1 MTETITGE
9 PANSPHPLSRAR
21 AEQHD
26 RDDPLALMRR
36 RFDLP
41 GGLIYLDGNSLGAL
55 PRGVAARLGEVT
67 RHEWGDKLIAGWW
80 QGWMDLPRQTGAR
93 IAPLIGA
100 DPDHVVAC
108 DSTSLN
114 LYKLAAAA
122 LLARPDRSVILS
134 DADNFPTDLYMFEG
148 LSTLMGKAVELRT
161 VPRAAIMDHLTTDVA
176 LLSLS
181 HVDYRTAEQWDMA
194 ALTHAAHKV
203 GALSLW
209 DLSHSAGAVAVDL
222 AGAQADMAV
231 GCGYKFLNGGP
242 GAPAYLYVA
251 PDLCNTLVNPLSGW
265 MGHQAPFDFAPRYQP
280 AEGIDRFACG
290 TPPVLGL
297 AALDRALEV
306 FADVDLPALYAK
318 GQALCALFL
327 ALTKDLPGICALSPT
342 KDIPRGCHVALSHR
356 QAKTIMAQ
364 LASRGVVGDFRP
376 PDVMRFGFSALYCRY
391 VDVWDAAHALA
402 LEIGKSE
409 DGLSDNQ
416 AHPSPPH
423 PAP

>member
-1 MTETITGE
+1 MTETMPGE

-55 PRGVAARLGEVT
+55 PRGVAARLGEIT

-100 DPDHVVAC
+100 DPDYVIAC

-134 DADNFPTDLYMFEG
+134 DAGNFPTDLYMFEG

-161 VPRAAIMDHLTTDVA
+161 VPRAAIMEHLTTDVA

-222 AGAQADMAV
+222 AGAQAIWLWAAV
-231 GCGYKFLNGGP
+231 INFSMV
-242 GAPAYLYVA
+242 APAPPLIFMLRPIFATHSSILYRAGWAIKHHSILAPAISPPRALTALPVA
-251 PDLCNTLVNPLSGW
+251 PRLFWALPHLIGRLRCLRMWIFP
-265 MGHQAPFDFAPRYQP
+265 PFMQR
-280 AEGIDRFACG
+280 GR
-290 TPPVLGL
+290 
-297 AALDRALEV
+297 
-306 FADVDLPALYAK
+306 
-318 GQALCALFL
+318 LCAPCFWRSP
-327 ALTKDLPGICALSPT
+327 KICPASAPCPP
-342 KDIPRGCHVALSHR
+342 PRIARMAAMWPCHTAKQKPSWHNW
-356 QAKTIMAQ
+356 QA
-364 LASRGVVGDFRP
+364 
-376 PDVMRFGFSALYCRY
+376 
-391 VDVWDAAHALA
+391 AAW
-402 LEIGKSE
+402 
-409 DGLSDNQ
+409 
-416 AHPSPPH
+416 
-423 PAP
+423 

>member
-251 PDLCNTLVNPLSGW
+251 PDLCNTLVNPLSAGW
-265 MGHQAPFDFAPRYQP
+265 AIKRRSILPPAISPPRALTALPVAPRLFWALPRLIGRLRCLRMWIFPPFMQRGRLCAPCFWRSPKTCPASAPFPPPKISHAVAMWPCHTAKRKPSWHSWQAAAWWGIFA
-280 AEGIDRFACG
+280 
-290 TPPVLGL
+290 
-297 AALDRALEV
+297 
-306 FADVDLPALYAK
+306 
-318 GQALCALFL
+318 
-327 ALTKDLPGICALSPT
+327 
-342 KDIPRGCHVALSHR
+342 
-356 QAKTIMAQ
+356 
-364 LASRGVVGDFRP
+364 RP
-376 PDVMRFGFSALYCRY
+376 M
-391 VDVWDAAHALA
+391 
-402 LEIGKSE
+402 
-409 DGLSDNQ
+409 
-416 AHPSPPH
+416 
-423 PAP
+423 